1 MGNYKSR
8 PQLSCADELKKRIS
22 EGYAIVRSKL
32 NDDIK
37 PKFDAHTTLYFNCG
51 TSEEFS
57 SQLDQLECVA
67 DEKIGVNELSLLHLI
82 CIGAC
87 EQSEKIRI
95 LVERFNNNN
104 EITTNNSVNQKIIK
118 RRKSFLEQRTKNG
131 YTPLH
136 IAIYKGEKEAA
147 ITLLA
152 SGADPNGVQPSG
164 VPPPLHLAAMTGNAE
179 LIEILVSHGA
189 DLKAYDFVR
198 YTALH
203 CAAYFG
209 HEMAVKELIAAGAD
223 PNACGSVHDRPI
235 HISAGKANPCILK
248 AFLAVGADPTLEDDE
263 GNTSLHFAAKTGHSS
278 SIGLL
283 LSKAGEKEEIKR
295 QFALKT
301 NIYGDTALHSACYMG
316 RTDAAKQLLNTIGSE
331 VLSMVKLFELIKMN
345 FLKENLF
352 SETPLMAACTAGR
365 FELVC
370 FLMRQP
376 EVDPN
381 HQAQDGHTALHSAC
395 YHGHIRVVQ
404 YLLDNG
410 ADQSLTARASD
421 NLLIA
426 KFGNSAILPSING
439 SLSSKISSLIRSDST
454 HSQDFKPLLDIQKDN
469 DKFVDGQFQ
478 PQTPILWAY
487 EKGHDQVVH
496 MLKVYANKRPDSD
509 ACSEYSSGSSSY
521 TPLPS
526 PLGRLRSMTK
536 EKAEIL
542 QLRAEL
548 RSTHHLSL
556 LNIDLKEP
564 IGNGSFGK
572 VYRGIYRGKCVA
584 VKRYKVVAF
593 GAKTEVDM
601 FCREVSIVS
610 HLKHPNVV
618 AFVGAC
624 MEVSFRFFIEN
635 KFFYRIQVIFEMNLR
650 FGVGVDIARGMH
662 YLHELIEKPVIHRD
676 LNSHNILLHNNGRA
690 VNLRWMAPEVFTQ
703 SCRYD
708 HKVDVFS
715 FALVLWEIHTA
726 ELPFSH
732 LKPAAAAA
740 EMAYK
745 RNRPPLPSE
754 PNAQFPKHIIDILN
768 QAWQPGILF

>member
-8 PQLSCADELKKRIS
+8 PQLSCA
-22 EGYAIVRSKL
+22 
-32 NDDIK
+32 
-37 PKFDAHTTLYFNCG
+37 
-51 TSEEFS
+51 
-57 SQLDQLECVA
+57 
-67 DEKIGVNELSLLHLI
+67 
-82 CIGAC
+82 
-87 EQSEKIRI
+87 EKIRI

-223 PNACGSVHDRPI
+223 PNACGSVHDRP
-235 HISAGKANPCILK
+235 

-381 HQAQDGHTALHSAC
+381 HQAQDGHT
-395 YHGHIRVVQ
+395 GRKIE
-404 YLLDNG
+404 
-410 ADQSLTARASD
+410 
-421 NLLIA
+421 
-426 KFGNSAILPSING
+426 KF
-439 SLSSKISSLIRSDST
+439 
-454 HSQDFKPLLDIQKDN
+454 
-469 DKFVDGQFQ
+469 
-478 PQTPILWAY
+478 
-487 EKGHDQVVH
+487 
-496 MLKVYANKRPDSD
+496 
-509 ACSEYSSGSSSY
+509 
-521 TPLPS
+521 
-526 PLGRLRSMTK
+526 
-536 EKAEIL
+536 
-542 QLRAEL
+542 
-548 RSTHHLSL
+548 
-556 LNIDLKEP
+556 
-564 IGNGSFGK
+564 FGK
-572 VYRGIYRGKCVA
+572 IVHGKNQ
-584 VKRYKVVAF
+584 VKER
-593 GAKTEVDM
+593 
-601 FCREVSIVS
+601 
-610 HLKHPNVV
+610 
-618 AFVGAC
+618 
-624 MEVSFRFFIEN
+624 
-635 KFFYRIQVIFEMNLR
+635 
-650 FGVGVDIARGMH
+650 
-662 YLHELIEKPVIHRD
+662 
-676 LNSHNILLHNNGRA
+676 NSLYG
-690 VNLRWMAPEVFTQ
+690 EFT
-703 SCRYD
+703 
-708 HKVDVFS
+708 
-715 FALVLWEIHTA
+715 
-726 ELPFSH
+726 
-732 LKPAAAAA
+732 
-740 EMAYK
+740 K
-745 RNRPPLPSE
+745 RRSL
-754 PNAQFPKHIIDILN
+754 
-768 QAWQPGILF
+768 

>member
-37 PKFDAHTTLYFNCG
+37 PKFDAHTTLYFNCVQG
-51 TSEEFS
+51 TSEEFA
-57 SQLDQLECVA
+57 SQLDQLECVS

-104 EITTNNSVNQKIIK
+104 EIITNNSVNQKINK

-147 ITLLA
+147 ITLLN

-223 PNACGSVHDRPI
+223 PNACGS
-235 HISAGKANPCILK
+235 

-283 LSKAGEKEEIKR
+283 LSKAGEKEEIKK

-331 VLSMVKLFELIKMN
+331 VLSM
-345 FLKENLF
+345 ENLF

-381 HQAQDGHTALHSAC
+381 HQAQDGHT
-395 YHGHIRVVQ
+395 G
-404 YLLDNG
+404 
-410 ADQSLTARASD
+410 
-421 NLLIA
+421 
-426 KFGNSAILPSING
+426 K
-439 SLSSKISSLIRSDST
+439 
-454 HSQDFKPLLDIQKDN
+454 
-469 DKFVDGQFQ
+469 
-478 PQTPILWAY
+478 
-487 EKGHDQVVH
+487 
-496 MLKVYANKRPDSD
+496 KV
-509 ACSEYSSGSSSY
+509 E
-521 TPLPS
+521 
-526 PLGRLRSMTK
+526 
-536 EKAEIL
+536 
-542 QLRAEL
+542 
-548 RSTHHLSL
+548 
-556 LNIDLKEP
+556 
-564 IGNGSFGK
+564 
-572 VYRGIYRGKCVA
+572 
-584 VKRYKVVAF
+584 
-593 GAKTEVDM
+593 
-601 FCREVSIVS
+601 
-610 HLKHPNVV
+610 
-618 AFVGAC
+618 
-624 MEVSFRFFIEN
+624 
-635 KFFYRIQVIFEMNLR
+635 KFFLGKLYMESQVKGR
-650 FGVGVDIARGMH
+650 
-662 YLHELIEKPVIHRD
+662 
-676 LNSHNILLHNNGRA
+676 NSL
-690 VNLRWMAPEVFTQ
+690 
-703 SCRYD
+703 
-708 HKVDVFS
+708 
-715 FALVLWEIHTA
+715 
-726 ELPFSH
+726 
-732 LKPAAAAA
+732 
-740 EMAYK
+740 
-745 RNRPPLPSE
+745 
-754 PNAQFPKHIIDILN
+754 
-768 QAWQPGILF
+768 